1 MIYAR
6 QWLVCLIVKIFI
18 VLIVVCIS
26 EINIHTNVTLLN
38 NELFH
43 EFFLYSKQNYS
54 TFANTETNSN

>member
-1 MIYAR
+1 MVYAR

-43 EFFLYSKQNYS
+43 EFFLYSKQNHS